1 MRGLG
6 LGGGS
11 LGGVEGLEVGLHV
24 AAATDVGGDAVEGAA
39 KLEDVAEG
47 QGDGGAIRGATR

>member
-1 MRGLG
+1 M
-6 LGGGS
+6 
-11 LGGVEGLEVGLHV
+11 

-47 QGDGGAIRGATR
+47 QGDGGATRGATRGARLRKEEGNRSFDYPAL